1 MDGSSEERP
10 AQRQTQHGPEEAEGT
25 GTGASPEPPPA
36 WVPVVD
42 PGEATGELA
51 ETYRERGIRG
61 PVDHIIGVHSLH
73 PAGMAGHL
81 DLYRSVMFGASPL
94 SRAEREAVAV
104 VVSAANDCFY

>member
-1 MDGSSEERP
+1 
-10 AQRQTQHGPEEAEGT
+10 
-25 GTGASPEPPPA
+25 
-36 WVPVVD
+36 VPVVD

-81 DLYRSVMFGASPL
+81 DLYRSVMFGTSPL
-94 SRAEREAVAV
+94 TRAEREAVAV